1 MWLYPEVCYKNSYNN
16 MSLNTIIILQVTL
29 ETYNLKLTTAVSKL
43 HALRCDFETSC
54 SQTIDHWALSL
65 INSISKHLRLFQ
77 EKSSFISQ
85 KMTRIRVFCKYSE
98 I

>member
-29 ETYNLKLTTAVSKL
+29 ETYNLKLTISVL
-43 HALRCDFETSC
+43 YDFETSC
-54 SQTIDHWALSL
+54 SQTIDHWTLSL

-77 EKSSFISQ
+77 EKTSFIS
-85 KMTRIRVFCKYSE
+85 
-98 I
+98 